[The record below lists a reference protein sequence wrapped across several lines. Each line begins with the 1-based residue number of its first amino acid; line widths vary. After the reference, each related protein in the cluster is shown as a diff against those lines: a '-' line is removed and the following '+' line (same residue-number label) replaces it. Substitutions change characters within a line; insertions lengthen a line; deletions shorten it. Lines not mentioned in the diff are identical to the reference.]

1 MRRLLLLCAGTL
13 LVVLETTVVPYV
25 AIQGTKPDLVL
36 ILVVLVGLLSGWKD
50 AAFVGL
56 FTGFI
61 EDAWSGQF
69 VGLFMLTRTVVGIGA
84 GFSYARVFQD
94 SVIVP
99 IALVFLG
106 GVVGGVLHS
115 FLLSSFGVPLPLS
128 MASLRMVLGQALY
141 SAVLA
146 PILLKGV
153 TRLDLY
159 VRRASERRQAL

>member
-1 MRRLLLLCAGTL
+1 MKHLLLLCAGTL
-13 LVVLETTVVPYV
+13 LVVLETTVAPFV
-25 AIQGTKPDLVL
+25 AIRGVKPDLVL
-36 ILVVLVGLLSGWKD
+36 VLVVLVGMLSGWKD
-50 AAFVGL
+50 AALVGL

-61 EDAWSGQF
+61 EDACSGQF
-69 VGLFMLTRTVVGIGA
+69 LGLFMLTRTVVGIGA
-84 GFSYARVFQD
+84 GLSYARVFQD
-94 SVIVP
+94 RVIVP

-106 GVVGGVLHS
+106 GVVGGGLHS

-128 MASLRMVLGQALY
+128 LATFRVVLVQALY

-146 PILLKGV
+146 PILLKGI